1 MTRSQASKSYSF
13 KHVGITQQDAT
24 DTANLIPNERPIGIV
39 TPLQLGKG
47 NDGLFLMHKKL
58 LDQTSD
64 NLRNLINT
72 DHGERVGL
80 YDFGA
85 NLGPLTFNFGNED
98 VDSKA
103 ISQISVAVSKY
114 MPYVDLQTFEP
125 FTSRFNNG
133 EIAKVGVRVT
143 FLVPSLGPTT
153 RAIELVLYC
162 GG

>member
-1 MTRSQASKSYSF
+1 MPPSQDSKSYSF
-13 KHVGITQQDAT
+13 KNVGITQQQEADSL
-24 DTANLIPNERPIGIV
+24 NLIPNERPIGIS
-39 TPLQLGKG
+39 TPIQFGTG

-58 LDQTSD
+58 FNQISD

-85 NLGPLTFNFGNED
+85 NLGPITFNLGNED
-98 VDSKA
+98 VDSQA
-103 ISQISVAVSKY
+103 IARISTAVSKY

-125 FTSRFNNG
+125 FVSRFNNK
-133 EIAKVGVRVT
+133 EIAKVGIRVIFT
-143 FLVPSLGPTT
+143 VPSLGPSE

>member
-1 MTRSQASKSYSF
+1 MPPSQDSKSYSF
-13 KHVGITQQDAT
+13 KNVGITQQDAT
-24 DTANLIPNERPIGIV
+24 NTANLIPNERPIGIA
-39 TPLQLGKG
+39 TPLQLGEG

-58 LDQTSD
+58 LNQISD

-85 NLGPLTFNFGNED
+85 NLGPLTFNLGTD
-98 VDSKA
+98 DIDSQA
-103 ISQISVAVSKY
+103 ISRISAAVSKY

-125 FTSRFNNG
+125 FVSRFNNR

-143 FLVPSLGPTT
+143 FLVPSLGPTV
-153 RAIELVLYC
+153 RGIELMLYC
-162 GG
+162 AG